1 MTHTT
6 DMPSAA
12 PTDPCPWTHRQKILI
27 VDDKQENLIAL
38 RRTLACLDVEI
49 IEASSGNQA
58 LVATLDNDFAVAVVD
73 VKMPGMD
80 GYELAAILREEE
92 RTRVLPIIFNTAA
105 TADEHQAF
113 KGYEA
118 GCIDYIVKPVDP
130 AILIGKVR
138 TLLELDT
145 HRRQLE
151 QMVEAR
157 TLQLSHL
164 NSVLLGIRHVN
175 QLIVREKKPARL
187 IRDAC
192 RKLIETRGFHFA
204 FITLLDASGKLETA
218 AETGLG
224 NAFPPFLDNL
234 KAGTLSR
241 CYEKALIQPTPVL
254 TRLPH
259 GDCAG
264 CPLSGKSRDHAA
276 ITIRLE
282 HADRVYGLMT
292 LAMPRQ
298 LASDL
303 HELSLL
309 EEAGGD
315 LAFALHT
322 IEKELRLRMVL
333 DNMRDVI
340 WLMDM
345 NLYPIWISAAR
356 SRGYTADELKG
367 LPLSKQMTPDSYR
380 RVMEAYNTTI
390 TPESLTDPLKKL
402 SITMEIEFTR
412 KDGSSAWASAT
423 FAVVRDDAGTPI
435 GIVGSSH
442 DIGKL
447 KASEAALMMKTRAL
461 TERVK
466 ELHCLYEVSRIAADS
481 NAPIREVLQEVV
493 SIIPAGWFYPELTCA
508 RITCHRHRFT
518 STGFRETPWTL
529 SADIL
534 VSGEEVGQVE
544 VFVLK
549 ECPPL
554 DEGPFLKE
562 ERELIDNLARRMG
575 TMLEARRSRSRDRL
589 ARDVLELLNRKERS
603 PDFLE
608 EILSIIRRSTHV
620 EALGIRLRDGDEC
633 PYGHTQGFSEHFVQ
647 AEALLCRRGA
657 DGSALRNSK
666 GEALLDGLC
675 GRVLSGGTVP
685 RPPGFT
691 DGGSFWTNSTETWGQ
706 PAPSPIQEACPRNLC
721 SVQGFQSVAL
731 IPLKADEQI
740 LGLLHLGD
748 SRPGCFNR
756 EMIHFFE
763 GLGTS
768 IGIALAKNRVEGALR
783 ESETLLNEMG
793 AMAKVGG
800 WELDLST
807 RAMRWTRETYR
818 IHEIPEGKP
827 VTLAEALAFCD
838 TTSRPAMEK
847 ALASCRKT
855 ATPFDLELH
864 VTTAGGRNLQARV
877 TGRAAGP
884 AGKVEKLTGT
894 FQDIT
899 KHKKL
904 EEQLHQAMKMEAI
917 GRLAG
922 GVAHDFNNA
931 LTPILAVSGM
941 LLNDLSPEEPM
952 HEDIREIQEAADRCA
967 RLTRQL
973 LAFGRRQPM
982 RLTCLNLNTVVSR
995 MEKMLSR
1002 IIGEDI
1008 KLVKRL
1014 APDLGNTRADEGKME
1029 QIIANLAVNARD
1041 AMPRGGT
1048 LTIET
1053 RNVTDDAEPPGPGA
1067 RPPGPMV
1074 MLVLTDT
1081 GEGMNEK
1088 TQAHIFD
1095 PFFTTKENGKG
1106 TGLGLATVYG
1116 IVKQSRGNIRVRS
1129 RPGQGTCFRVCLP
1142 RVDES
1147 TSCPAPPRAPAPKP
1161 SSRGTETILL
1171 VEDEESVRRTAR
1183 RILAGK
1189 GYTVLEASH
1198 GEEAITRFK
1207 THTGTIHILVTDV
1220 IMPGMSG
1227 KEVADHLVTFA
1238 PTLKVLYVSGYT
1250 DNVISRRG
1258 VLDHGTSFIQKPFT
1272 SEDLAA
1278 KVRKVL
1284 DS

>member
-1 MTHTT
+1 MTHIT
-6 DMPSAA
+6 DTHDATLSELRASA
-12 PTDPCPWTHRQKILI
+12 HKQKILI
-27 VDDKQENLIAL
+27 VDDRQENLYAL
-38 RRTLACLDVEI
+38 RKTLACLDVEI
-49 IEASSGNQA
+49 IEATSGNKA
-58 LVATLDNDFAVAVVD
+58 LVATLDNDFAVAILD

-80 GYELAAILREEE
+80 GYELAEILRGEE
-92 RTRVLPIIFNTAA
+92 RTRVLPIIFNTAS

-118 GCIDYIVKPVDP
+118 GCIDYIVKPFAP

-138 TLLELDT
+138 ILLELDT

-151 QMVEAR
+151 EMVEAR

-164 NSVLLGIRHVN
+164 NSVLQGIRHVN

-187 IRDAC
+187 IRNAC
-192 RKLIETRGFHFA
+192 QKFIQTRGFHFA

-224 NAFPPFLDNL
+224 NAFSPFLDQL
-234 KAGTLSR
+234 KSGSLAR
-241 CYEKALIQPTPVL
+241 CYEKALSQPAPIL

-259 GDCAG
+259 ADCSD
-264 CPLSGKSRDHAA
+264 CPLAKKNHNHAA

-282 HADRVYGLMT
+282 HAGRVYGLMT

-303 HELSLL
+303 EELSLL

-315 LAFALHT
+315 IAFALHT

-345 NLYPIWISAAR
+345 NLTPIWISTR
-356 SRGYTADELKG
+356 HTRGYTGEEVKG

-390 TPESLTDPLKKL
+390 TPQNLADPHRKL
-402 SITMEIEFTR
+402 AITMEIEFTR
-412 KDGSSAWASAT
+412 KDGSATWASAT
-423 FAVVRDDAGTPI
+423 FAVVRSDGGTPI

-447 KASEAALMMKTRAL
+447 KESEAALMMKTRAL

-466 ELHCLYEVSRIAADS
+466 ELHCLYEVSRLVADS
-481 NAPIREVLQEVV
+481 TAPVTEVLQEVA
-493 SIIPAGWFYPELTCA
+493 SLIPTGWFYPELTCA
-508 RITCHRHRFT
+508 RITCHRQRFT
-518 STGFRETPWTL
+518 SKGFRETPWTL
-529 SADIL
+529 AADIL
-534 VSGEEVGQVE
+534 ISGERVGRVE
-544 VFVLK
+544 VFLLK
-549 ECPPL
+549 ACPVR

-562 ERELIDNLARRMG
+562 ERELIDNLARRVG
-575 TMLEARRSRSRDRL
+575 TMLEARRARSRDRL

-603 PDFLE
+603 PELLGD
-608 EILSIIRRSTHV
+608 ILSIIRHGTNL
-620 EALGIRLRDGDEC
+620 EAMGIRLRDGDEG
-633 PYGHTQGFSEHFVQ
+633 PYGHTTGFPSNFVQ
-647 AEALLCRRGA
+647 AETLLCRRDARGNPMR
-657 DGSALRNSK
+657 DDK
-666 GEALLDGLC
+666 GVALLDGMC
-675 GRVLSGGTVP
+675 GRVLSGRIDP
-685 RPPGFT
+685 AAPWFT
-691 DGGSFWTNSTETWGQ
+691 RGGSFWTNSTETWGQ
-706 PAPSPIQEACPRNLC
+706 SVPSAMAEACPRNLC
-721 SVQGFQSVAL
+721 STLGFQSVAL
-731 IPLKADEQI
+731 IPLKADQQI

-748 SRPGCFNR
+748 SRPRCFNR

-768 IGIALAKNRVEGALR
+768 IGIALAKNRVEEALR
-783 ESETLLNEMG
+783 ESETLLNEVG

-807 RAMRWTRETYR
+807 RTMRWTRETYR
-818 IHEIPEGKP
+818 IHELPEGKP
-827 VTLAEALAFCD
+827 VTLSEALSFYDNA
-838 TTSRPAMEK
+838 SRPTLEK
-847 ALASCRKT
+847 ALASCREN

-864 VTTAGGRNLQARV
+864 VTSTGGRPLQVRV
-877 TGRAAGP
+877 TGRAVSP
-884 AGKVEKLTGT
+884 AGTVEKLTGT

-931 LTPILAVSGM
+931 LTPILAVSG
-941 LLNDLSPEEPM
+941 LLLSDLSPHEPM
-952 HEDIREIQEAADRCA
+952 HEDIREIQEAAERCA

-982 RLTCLNLNTVVSR
+982 RLTCLNLNTVVTR

-1002 IIGEDI
+1002 VIGEDI
-1008 KLVKRL
+1008 ELVKCL
-1014 APDLGNTRADEGKME
+1014 DPALGNTRADEGKIE

-1041 AMPRGGT
+1041 AMPNGGR

-1053 RNVTDDAEPPGPGA
+1053 RNVTAGDDTTAGLAAKAGPL
-1067 RPPGPMV
+1067 V
-1074 MLVLTDT
+1074 MLALSDT
-1081 GEGMNEK
+1081 GEGMDEE
-1088 TQAHIFD
+1088 TRSHIFD

-1106 TGLGLATVYG
+1106 TGLGLSTVYG
-1116 IVKQSRGNIRVRS
+1116 IVKQSRGNIWVHS
-1129 RPGQGTCFRVCLP
+1129 EPGKGTCFKVYLP
-1142 RVDES
+1142 RVDEES
-1147 TSCPAPPRAPAPKP
+1147 VSCRVPPPEPP
-1161 SSRGTETILL
+1161 VPTRGTETILL
-1171 VEDEESVRRTAR
+1171 VEDEASVRRTER

-1189 GYTVLEASH
+1189 GYTVLEAES
-1198 GEEAITRFK
+1198 GEEAIKRYHAHK
-1207 THTGTIHILVTDV
+1207 GPIHILVTDV

-1227 KEVADHLVTFA
+1227 KEVADRLVAAA
-1238 PTLKVLYVSGYT
+1238 PDLKVLYVSGYT
-1250 DNVISRRG
+1250 DNAISRRG
-1258 VLDHGTSFIQKPFT
+1258 VLDHGTFFIQKPFT
-1272 SEDLAA
+1272 SEALAA

-1284 DS
+1284 NS